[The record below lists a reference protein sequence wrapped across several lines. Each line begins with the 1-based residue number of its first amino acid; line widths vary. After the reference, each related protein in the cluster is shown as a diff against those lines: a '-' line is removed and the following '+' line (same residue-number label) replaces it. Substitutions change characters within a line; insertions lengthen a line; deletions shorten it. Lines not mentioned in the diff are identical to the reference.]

1 MEYITN
7 SDGDVKVRTA
17 KGVEKWLPKALVE
30 NKFLM
35 KGQHLEIV
43 PAPKSYKLE
52 EPIVEEE
59 KVEPVVEEEKEESI
73 VADDAPAKRGRK
85 PKTN

>member
-1 MEYITN
+1 MEYIIN
-7 SDGDVKVRTA
+7 EDGNVKVRTA

-52 EPIVEEE
+52 EPVVEVE
-59 KVEPVVEEEKEESI
+59 KDEPVVEEKKESI